1 MTTTRPIWKK
11 RKSRKKKGRGI
22 GKRRWKPRTTKKTQV
37 KFYRPVFQNKN
48 TQQEGKYAPVVAAPV
63 VAAPV
68 VAAPVVAAPV
78 VAAPVV
84 VPDEEEDNIP
94 HSIMG
99 GGRRKS
105 RRKKRRRKSRKK
117 RKTKRRRK
125 RKTRKRR

>member
-68 VAAPVVAAPV
+68 V
-78 VAAPVV
+78 